1 LKWQAAPVAAK
12 KEVIKM
18 KVKEIMKE
26 NPAFATL
33 NTSLHNVAQMMM
45 DNDCGC
51 IPIVENRD
59 SRKPLGVIT
68 DRDIT
73 LRTVAHNK
81 NPLTMV
87 AGEIMTDRP
96 ATVLPETD
104 VDECVTMM
112 ERNQIRRIV
121 VVDEAGDLVGM
132 VAQAD
137 IARQAPPLETAE
149 LVKDI
154 STAA

>member
-1 LKWQAAPVAAK
+1 
-12 KEVIKM
+12 M

-59 SRKPLGVIT
+59 SRVPLGVIT

-104 VDECVTMM
+104 VDECVATM

-121 VVDEAGDLVGM
+121 VVDEAGNLVGM

-154 STAA
+154 SAAA

>member
-1 LKWQAAPVAAK
+1 
-12 KEVIKM
+12 M

-45 DNDCGC
+45 DNNCGC
-51 IPIVENRD
+51 IPVVENRD

-68 DRDIT
+68 DRDMT
-73 LRTVAHNK
+73 LRTIAHNK
-81 NPLTMV
+81 NPLNMV
-87 AGEIMTDRP
+87 AGEIFTNNVV
-96 ATVLPETD
+96 TVTPETS
-104 VDECVTMM
+104 VEECVEAM
-112 ERNQIRRIV
+112 ERNQIRRVV
-121 VVDEAGDLVGM
+121 VVDEAGNLCGI

-137 IARQAPPLETAE
+137 IARKAPLFETAE

-154 STAA
+154 SVTA

>member
-1 LKWQAAPVAAK
+1 
-12 KEVIKM
+12 M

-33 NTSLHNVAQMMM
+33 NTSLHDVAQMMM

-51 IPIVENRD
+51 IPVVENRD
-59 SRKPLGVIT
+59 SRIPLGVIT

-81 NPLTMV
+81 NPLMMV

-96 ATVLPETD
+96 TTVLPETD
-104 VDECVTMM
+104 VEECMTMM

-121 VVDEAGDLVGM
+121 VVDEAGNLCGM

-154 STAA
+154 SATA